1 MRVIVTG
8 GAGFIG
14 SHIVDVLITAGH
26 TVWVCD
32 DLSSGRADNVNPAA
46 QFERCDI
53 ADPVQFFSL
62 CGKLNFDTICHQA
75 AQPSLLRSVAEPDF
89 DARVNILGTINI
101 ILAARKAGAHVVM
114 ASTSAVYSD
123 LPTLQP
129 YKENSPLDATRPY
142 GIAKMA
148 AEQYLRHSGLRYTI
162 LRYGNVY
169 GPRQVA
175 VGENQLVPRALDH
188 IYQGAPFVVNGDG
201 DQTRDFVYVK
211 DIAEANIKAI
221 ENGVVGIF
229 NAGLGKM
236 YSVNEV
242 LLTLTRFSRFAGDFP
257 FGPGKPNEPRRVA
270 LDSTA
275 ARRELGWWAG
285 TSLFDGLKATVDW
298 YDSQSLH

>member
-1 MRVIVTG
+1 MR
-8 GAGFIG
+8 
-14 SHIVDVLITAGH
+14 
-26 TVWVCD
+26 
-32 DLSSGRADNVNPAA
+32 
-46 QFERCDI
+46 
-53 ADPVQFFSL
+53 
-62 CGKLNFDTICHQA
+62 
-75 AQPSLLRSVAEPDF
+75 
-89 DARVNILGTINI
+89 
-101 ILAARKAGAHVVM
+101 VM
-114 ASTSAVYSD
+114 ASTSAVYDDTLLNSRHEGD
-123 LPTLQP
+123 LLHP
-129 YKENSPLDATRPY
+129 TRPY

-257 FGPGKPNEPRRVA
+257 FGPSKPNEPRRVA

-275 ARRELGWWAG
+275 ARFELGWRAG

-298 YDSQSLH
+298 YDSKNIH